1 MIKNNNT
8 NMLKNNSIEMIQK
21 SFQFDVNYNDVMKN
35 LRDELHRVNFD
46 DEDY

>member
-1 MIKNNNT
+1 
-8 NMLKNNSIEMIQK
+8 MLKNNSIEMIQK